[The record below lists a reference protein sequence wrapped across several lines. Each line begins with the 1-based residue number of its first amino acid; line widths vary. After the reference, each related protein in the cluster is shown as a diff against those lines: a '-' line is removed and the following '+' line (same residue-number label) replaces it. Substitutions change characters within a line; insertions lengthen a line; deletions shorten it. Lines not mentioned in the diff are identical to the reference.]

1 MSRVMSNDRR
11 LGTDFWRELTRID
24 LAYAEQVRRGGCDDC
39 GGPLDRSD
47 YPRKPRGE
55 LGEAATEYTR
65 RVSFCCRRDGCRHRA
80 TPPSVRF
87 FGRKVYV
94 GAMVIVASVAGRAA
108 RTLEARRARPIEG
121 VPARTV
127 RRWLTWWQTV
137 FALGSFWL
145 EARGFFATPVEIGQ
159 LPTSLLERFGNL
171 GAAALE
177 KLLRFTAPVTTE
189 SVRARI
195 SMAV

>member
-1 MSRVMSNDRR
+1 MSCVMSNDWG
-11 LGTDFWRELTRID
+11 LGTTFWQQLTRID
-24 LAYAEQVRRGGCDDC
+24 LAWAEQVRQGGCADC

-55 LGEAATEYTR
+55 LGEAAAEYAC

-87 FGRKVYV
+87 LGRKVYV
-94 GAMVIVASVAGRAA
+94 GAVVIVASLVGRAA
-108 RTLEARRARPIEG
+108 LTPGCRPPRRIEG
-121 VPARTV
+121 VPTRSV

-137 FALGSFWL
+137 FALGSFWV
-145 EARGFFATPVEIGQ
+145 EAKAFFATPVEIAQ
-159 LPTSLLERFGNL
+159 LPTSLLTRFCRAGP
-171 GAAALE
+171 GAIE
-177 KLLRFTAPVTTE
+177 SLLRFVAPVTTE
-189 SVRARI
+189 SIRARI

>member
-1 MSRVMSNDRR
+1 MSNDGP
-11 LGTDFWRELTRID
+11 LGRDFWEHLTRID
-24 LAYAEQVRRGGCDDC
+24 LARAEQVRAGGCGDC

-55 LGEAATEYTR
+55 LGEAAVGYAR

-87 FGRKVYV
+87 LGRKVYV
-94 GAMVIVASVAGRAA
+94 GALVIMASIAGRAA
-108 RTLEARRARPIEG
+108 LGLGRQLTRRIEG

-127 RRWLTWWQTV
+127 RRWLDWWQTV
-137 FALGSFWL
+137 FALGAFWL
-145 EARGFFATPVEIGQ
+145 EARAFFATPVAIAG
-159 LPTSLLERFGNL
+159 LPGSLLSRFGSP
-171 GAAALE
+171 GVAALA
-177 KLLRFTAPVTTE
+177 KLLRFTAPITTE

-195 SMAV
+195 SMVA

>member
-1 MSRVMSNDRR
+1 MSRGMWNDAPPG
-11 LGTDFWRELTRID
+11 LEFWEHLTRVD
-24 LAYAEQVRRGGCDDC
+24 VAHAEQVRAQGCHDC

-47 YPRKPRGE
+47 YPRKPRGA
-55 LGEAATEYTR
+55 LGEAAGGYAK

-87 FGRKVYV
+87 LGRKVYV
-94 GAMVIVASVAGRAA
+94 GTVVVVASVAGRLAA
-108 RTLEARRARPIEG
+108 ALHRHRAPPIEG

-137 FALGSFWL
+137 FALGPFWL
-145 EARGFFATPVEIGQ
+145 EARAFLAVPVEITEM
-159 LPTSLLERFGNL
+159 PASLLVLFGKGVRAVER
-171 GAAALE
+171 
-177 KLLRFTAPVTTE
+177 LLRFIAPVTTE

-195 SMAV
+195 AMVV